1 MTIVWRISMLR
12 LIIIIIILKQTY
24 VECLN
29 LYFRA
34 HTKKPGKISYSSSSQ
49 LTVKFFVMK
58 IKF

>member
-1 MTIVWRISMLR
+1 MLR

-34 HTKKPGKISYSSSSQ
+34 HTKNQAKLVIHLVANLPYSF
-49 LTVKFFVMK
+49 LL
-58 IKF
+58 